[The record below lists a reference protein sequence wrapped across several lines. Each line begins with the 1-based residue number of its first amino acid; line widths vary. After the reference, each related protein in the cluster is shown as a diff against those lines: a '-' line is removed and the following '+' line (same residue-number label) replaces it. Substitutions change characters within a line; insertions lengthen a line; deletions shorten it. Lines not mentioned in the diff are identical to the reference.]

1 MSEPIN
7 VLLPELV
14 VRPRGSY
21 ITYTGKETN
30 RPSVADFIKS
40 KAQEARVNMSLTVA
54 LFNVLNWKQKPRR
67 VWDAITGKYY
77 VLGVGTVSSASL
89 LND

>member
-40 KAQEARVNMSLTVA
+40 KAQEARVNMSHC
-54 LFNVLNWKQKPRR
+54 PRGILSFCT
-67 VWDAITGKYY
+67 D
-77 VLGVGTVSSASL
+77 S
-89 LND
+89 

>member
-7 VLLPELV
+7 VLLPELI

-40 KAQEARVNMSLTVA
+40 KAQEARVNMS
-54 LFNVLNWKQKPRR
+54 
-67 VWDAITGKYY
+67 ITPWH
-77 VLGVGTVSSASL
+77 
-89 LND
+89 

>member
-40 KAQEARVNMSLTVA
+40 KAQEARVNMSLTSYRGIVLCRPSGNGDTYSFKIKKKGMPL
-54 LFNVLNWKQKPRR
+54 LFPES
-67 VWDAITGKYY
+67 IIYTI
-77 VLGVGTVSSASL
+77 
-89 LND
+89 

>member
-40 KAQEARVNMSLTVA
+40 KAQEARVNMSLTC
-54 LFNVLNWKQKPRR
+54 PRG
-67 VWDAITGKYY
+67 IFMK
-77 VLGVGTVSSASL
+77 
-89 LND
+89 